1 MKNNSSSFI
10 VYISIVLAV
19 TFWGFSFIWT
29 NALLIEGLAPF
40 TLILFRLLFASVIL
54 FTISLSLKKLQ
65 KIKKEDLKW
74 FLLLVI
80 LEPFFYFIGETLGIK
95 NIGSS
100 TLSSIIIST
109 IPIFASI
116 AGVMVYKEK
125 LTAIN
130 FFGIFI
136 TIPGILMVVFENGT
150 LGVKHHAGIL
160 LLFLA
165 VFAAVGY
172 SLVVKKL
179 SGKYNSYTIVT
190 YQHSIGALY
199 FIPLFFILDYKD
211 FTLATLNTN
220 VIIALIA
227 LAFLCSTIAFIFFI
241 NSIKVLGI
249 ARANIFTTIIP
260 AISAFGAYMLG
271 YEGISFR
278 KIAGIAIVI
287 AGVIIAQRQKKS
299 ANITNPLIQSK

>member
-1 MKNNSSSFI
+1 MSSKHNSLV
-10 VYISIVLAV
+10 VYGSIVLAV

-29 NALLIEGLAPF
+29 NSLLKAGLEPF
-40 TLILFRLLFASVIL
+40 TLILFRLMFASLIL
-54 FTISLSLKKLQ
+54 FTISIASRKLQ
-65 KIKKEDLKW
+65 KIKKSDLKW
-74 FLLLVI
+74 FFFLVI
-80 LEPFFYFIGETLGIK
+80 LEPFLYFIGETLGIQ

-116 AGVMVYKEK
+116 AGVLIYKER
-125 LTAIN
+125 LTTIN

-136 TIPGILMVVFENGT
+136 TIPGILLVVFENGSIS
-150 LGVKHHAGIL
+150 VKHHTGIL

-179 SGKYNSYTIVT
+179 ANKYNSYTIVT

-199 FIPLFFILDYKD
+199 FIPLFLIFDYKD
-211 FTLATLNTN
+211 FTFQSLNNN
-220 VIIALIA
+220 VIISLIA
-227 LAFLCSTIAFIFFI
+227 LAFLCSSIAFIFFI
-241 NSIKVLGI
+241 NSIKELGV

-271 YEGISFR
+271 YEGLSLR
-278 KIAGIAIVI
+278 KIAGIVIVI
-287 AGVIIAQRQKKS
+287 AGVIIAQRQKKAKEEMGKS
-299 ANITNPLIQSK
+299 III

>member
-1 MKNNSSSFI
+1 MNSKSTSLI
-10 VYISIVLAV
+10 VYSSIVLAV

-29 NALLIEGLAPF
+29 NSLLLAGLAPF
-40 TLILFRLLFASVIL
+40 TLILFRLIFASIIL
-54 FTISLSLKKLQ
+54 FTISISLKKLQ
-65 KIKKEDLKW
+65 KIKKEDFKW

-136 TIPGILMVVFENGT
+136 TIPGILLVVFENGNIS
-150 LGVKHHAGIL
+150 VKHHAGIL

-179 SGKYNSYTIVT
+179 AGKYNSYTIVT
-190 YQHSIGALY
+190 YQHSIGAIY
-199 FIPLFFILDYKD
+199 FIPLFFIFEFND
-211 FTLATLNTN
+211 FTFASLNTN
-220 VIIALIA
+220 VVVSLIA
-227 LAFLCSTIAFIFFI
+227 LALFCSSIAFIFFI

-260 AISAFGAYMLG
+260 AISACGAYSLG
-271 YEGISFR
+271 YEGISVR
-278 KIAGIAIVI
+278 KIAGIFIVI
-287 AGVIIAQRQKKS
+287 AGVIIAQRQNS
-299 ANITNPLIQSK
+299 NCL